1 MKNILF
7 LLAFFIF
14 GCEMAVEEEVPAA
27 PTELIATAVSK
38 GQVDLYWQDNSPNEI
53 GFKVERKTGSGNF
66 TEIGISASN
75 TAKFSD
81 KTVTL
86 NTTYTY
92 RVISVNKLGNAA
104 AYSNESS
111 VKSIDF
117 PKLTTAPLTEITAHG
132 VKTGGSI
139 TSDGNSS
146 IIANGVVWSTAIDPT
161 VDLTTKTSNGNLT
174 GLFESPVSGLVPGT
188 KYYLRAYATNTAGT
202 SYGNQLIFTTSTVP
216 AFTFSTVVGANDK
229 VWMDRNLGAA
239 QVATSSTDA
248 ASYGDLYQWGRGAD
262 GHQIRTSATT
272 STSSGIDQ
280 PSTNAFI
287 TAANAP
293 FDWRSPQNPILWQGL
308 TGVNNPCPT
317 GFRLPTEE
325 EWKIERASWISNNSD
340 GAFASILKLP
350 LAGYRTSSNAAL
362 TNVGIY
368 GLYWSSSISNTGSR
382 DMLFYVDNA
391 NMGPSFRAD
400 GASVRCIK
408 D

>member
-27 PTELIATAVSK
+27 PSELIATAVSK
-38 GQVDLYWQDNSPNEI
+38 GQVDLYWQDKSPNET
-53 GFKVERKTGSGNF
+53 GFKIERKTGSENF
-66 TEIGISASN
+66 TEIGISATN

-81 KTVTL
+81 KTVSL

-92 RVISVNKLGNAA
+92 RVISVNELGNAA

-111 VKSIDF
+111 VKSIDL

-146 IIANGVVWSTAIDPT
+146 IIAKGVVWSTAIDPT
-161 VDLTTKTSNGNLT
+161 IDLTTKTSNGTLT

-202 SYGNQLIFTTSTVP
+202 SYGNQLVFTTSTVP
-216 AFTFSTVVGANDK
+216 AFTFGTVVGANGK

-262 GHQIRTSATT
+262 GHQIRTSATA
-272 STSSGIDQ
+272 STLSGIDQ
-280 PSTNAFI
+280 PTTNAFI
-287 TAANAP
+287 TVTNAP
-293 FDWRSPQNPILWQGL
+293 FDWRSPQNPNLWQGL

-340 GAFASILKLP
+340 GAFASTLKLP